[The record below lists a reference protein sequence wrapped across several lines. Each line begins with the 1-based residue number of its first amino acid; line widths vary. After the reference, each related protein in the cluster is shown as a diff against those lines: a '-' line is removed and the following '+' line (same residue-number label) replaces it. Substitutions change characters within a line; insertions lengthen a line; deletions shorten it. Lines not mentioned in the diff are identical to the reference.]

1 MNGNASS
8 DRTVKYLLITTAR
21 RTGTL
26 LLLLLLRPELL
37 PAQLHNAPLPYTPSL
52 LQPMQMRAART
63 MTDST
68 RYRLPFWDDFSRS
81 RLVPDSSRWFL
92 SPGSPN
98 IKPGSGINPPSLNVA
113 VFDGWDVYGKPYQS
127 TALAQGPADSLV
139 SRFIDLE
146 LVPQGLRNTVFLS
159 FFWQKEGRGE
169 QPDPADSLRL
179 QFRTAEGTWITVW
192 SVDVQD
198 AASSTEFTQQL
209 VAIDQPDFFHAW
221 FQFRFQNFGR
231 LSGGYDTW
239 NIDYIFINSGRSAGD
254 RAFDDRALT
263 SLPGSFI
270 PKYTGM
276 PFDHFLVNLEN
287 NVQGVAAEFY
297 NLDSQVQPTEYSALL
312 RDTSRIYD
320 IMDQFTVLDPNPLGF
335 ERRRIVSTPVNPAAF
350 LSLPDTSR
358 LNLETYFHIN
368 SGDTIRF
375 GSVDFRVNDTAR
387 TYILLD
393 RELSYDDGSAEWAAG
408 INQNGGQLAYRF
420 VAAKP
425 DAITELRIFFPE
437 YLEGNAGRT
446 VTLIIW
452 DYLSEGVEGRL
463 LTEQHVIQPSGG
475 PDQFATYR
483 LGRPVVVSDTFYVGY
498 LQNTSDFFGVGLD
511 KNTDS
516 GSEIFYNTNGAWEVN
531 TRVSGSL
538 MIRPVFSFRQA
549 VGLHDDSAQND
560 IRVYPNPAG
569 SYFIVEGRA
578 DRVSLCDLQGRE
590 LMHAGPIE
598 DFWRMEVPHFLGGI
612 YLVRV
617 YQGQRIRT
625 FKLMLRP

>member
-1 MNGNASS
+1 M
-8 DRTVKYLLITTAR
+8 KYLLITTAR
-21 RTGTL
+21 RTGRL
-26 LLLLLLRPELL
+26 LLLLLLWPEILV
-37 PAQLHNAPLPYTPSL
+37 AQLQTAPLPYTPRA
-52 LQPMQMRAART
+52 LQLMQIRAART

-68 RYRLPFWDDFSRS
+68 RYPLPFWDDFSRS

-92 SPGSPN
+92 SSGSPN

-113 VFDGWDVYGKPYQS
+113 VFDGWDVYGRPYQS

-146 LVPQGLRNTVFLS
+146 LVPQALRNTVYLS

-169 QPDPADSLRL
+169 QPDAADSLRL
-179 QFRTAEGTWITVW
+179 QFRTADGNWTSVW
-192 SVDVQD
+192 SVRGQD
-198 AASSTEFTQQL
+198 ATSSTQFTQQL
-209 VAIDQPDFFHAW
+209 VAIDQSAFFHPW

-239 NIDYIFINSGRSAGD
+239 NIDYIFINSGRSGSD

-263 SLPGSFI
+263 GLPGSFI

-276 PFDHFLVNLEN
+276 PFDHFRVNLEN

-335 ERRRIVSTPVNPAAF
+335 ERRRIESKPVNPAAF
-350 LSLPDTSR
+350 LSLPDSSR

-375 GSVDFRVNDTAR
+375 GTVDFRANDTAR

-446 VTLIIW
+446 ITLIVW
-452 DYLSEGVEGRL
+452 DHLSEGVEGRL
-463 LTEQHVIQPSGG
+463 LTEQHVIQPSTG
-475 PDQFATYR
+475 PDQFASYR

-516 GSEIFYNTNGAWEVN
+516 GSEIFYNTSGTWEAN
-531 TRVSGSL
+531 TRISGSL
-538 MIRPVFSFRQA
+538 MIRPVFGFRQA
-549 VGLHDDSAQND
+549 VGLDDDVALRD
-560 IRVYPNPAG
+560 IRVYPNPATG
-569 SYFIVEGRA
+569 YFIVEGSA
-578 DRVSLCDLQGRE
+578 DRISLCDVQGRE
-590 LMHAGPIE
+590 LMRAGPVE
-598 DFWRMEVPHFLGGI
+598 DFLRMEVPQHLSGI
-612 YLVRV
+612 YLVRLW
-617 YQGQRIRT
+617 QGQRIRT
-625 FKLMLRP
+625 FKLMVRP